1 MTAVPAR
8 TGQAWQTTLVAT
20 LFTCVGTLPSFAV
33 AANAGAVRSEL
44 ELSPGQFGAVIAA
57 FGVASLVGVWRSG
70 PLVENLGV
78 RRALVWSSAAV
89 MLALAGIAVIA
100 YDFLLLGAMMVL
112 AGLANGIGQ
121 TGSNLALATTP
132 DAGRRGLSFGIKQA
146 AVPSAL
152 ILAGLVVP
160 LITSRY
166 GWQWSLLPLGLLAL
180 VTLMSS
186 ARLAG
191 GSARNRPDRV
201 AWRPTR
207 FVAVAAYAGLLASM
221 ACSSLSGFFVDSLIV
236 RGMDTSTAAL
246 LLTFGGL
253 CCVAG
258 RLTLGHLAD
267 RLPVAPHTLAAGA
280 MAVGSTGFVLV
291 AAAGGNGVGLAAL
304 AAAVAFAIGWGWP
317 GLLLM
322 ASAHQ
327 QRFPARST
335 ARLQTGTFTG
345 MLAGP
350 AAFGWLAQHLSY
362 PAAWLIC
369 AALLLSAAGLV
380 VIAATLARTG

>member
-1 MTAVPAR
+1 MTAVPAP
-8 TGQAWQTTLVAT
+8 TGQAWHATLVAT

-33 AANAGAVRSEL
+33 AANAGAVRSDL
-44 ELSPGQFGAVIAA
+44 QLSPGEFGVVISA

-89 MLALAGIAVIA
+89 VVALAGIAVIA
-100 YDFLLLGAMMVL
+100 RNFLLLGAMMVI

-146 AVPSAL
+146 AVPGAL
-152 ILAGLVVP
+152 IVAGLVVP
-160 LITSRY
+160 LIATRY

-180 VTLMSS
+180 VTLLTSTRM
-186 ARLAG
+186 AG
-191 GSARNRPDRV
+191 QPAGARPDQV

-207 FVAVAAYAGLLASM
+207 FVAIAAFAGLLASM

-236 RGMDTSTAAL
+236 GGMDASTAAL
-246 LLTFGGL
+246 WLTFGGL
-253 CCVAG
+253 CCIAG
-258 RLTLGHLAD
+258 RLTLGYLAD
-267 RLPVAPHTLAAGA
+267 RLPVAPHTLAAGV
-280 MAVGSTGFVLV
+280 MAVGSVGFVLV
-291 AAAGGNGVGLAAL
+291 STASGDRVGLTAL

-322 ASAHQ
+322 ASAHE

-362 PAAWLIC
+362 PVAWLIC
-369 AALLLSAAGLV
+369 SALLLLAAGLV
-380 VIAATLARTG
+380 VIAATLTRTA